1 MIEPGKWQTRE
12 YRLSENAVADN
23 FVCLIGDTKKVH
35 MVFLAAYMV
44 VLLVAVGLG
53 LVDVVVAPSLHIGVG
68 NYIMSLVPK
77 DLITNHI
84 PHFHINHMFRTTH
97 L

>member
-1 MIEPGKWQTRE
+1 
-12 YRLSENAVADN
+12 
-23 FVCLIGDTKKVH
+23 

-68 NYIMSLVPK
+68 NYIMKNIAFFFALEE
-77 DLITNHI
+77 
-84 PHFHINHMFRTTH
+84 
-97 L
+97 

>member
-68 NYIMSLVPK
+68 NYIMKNIAFFFALEE
-77 DLITNHI
+77 
-84 PHFHINHMFRTTH
+84 
-97 L
+97 

>member
-53 LVDVVVAPSLHIGVG
+53 LVDVVVARISRLFNGKICKREFQNESRLRVVERQIKHTI
-68 NYIMSLVPK
+68 L
-77 DLITNHI
+77 L
-84 PHFHINHMFRTTH
+84 

>member
-1 MIEPGKWQTRE
+1 
-12 YRLSENAVADN
+12 
-23 FVCLIGDTKKVH
+23 

-68 NYIMSLVPK
+68 NNIIKIYPFFL
-77 DLITNHI
+77 
-84 PHFHINHMFRTTH
+84 
-97 L
+97 